1 MSEEVGEEL
10 QEKVQ
15 ALVDEFNK
23 IGHVPYKEKDSV
35 YKEFHDILDKL
46 YSDLHI
52 SNARRHL
59 DNFKNNLK
67 NVAKRGDNAL
77 DNERGRLMHRYE
89 QLKSDI
95 TTYETNLGFLNASS
109 KKGSSLLDE
118 MNRKVEKLKE
128 DCEMIRAKIKAID
141 AENKKAE

>member
-1 MSEEVGEEL
+1 
-10 QEKVQ
+10 
-15 ALVDEFNK
+15 
-23 IGHVPYKEKDSV
+23 
-35 YKEFHDILDKL
+35 
-46 YSDLHI
+46 
-52 SNARRHL
+52 
-59 DNFKNNLK
+59 
-67 NVAKRGDNAL
+67 
-77 DNERGRLMHRYE
+77 MHRYE